1 MGKKS
6 FSILSLER
14 GTIIMVPDIITISGQ
29 EDFWPYF
36 NFFSLNMENALRLV
50 LVWFQVSAAKT

>member
-1 MGKKS
+1 
-6 FSILSLER
+6 
-14 GTIIMVPDIITISGQ
+14 MVPDIITISGQ